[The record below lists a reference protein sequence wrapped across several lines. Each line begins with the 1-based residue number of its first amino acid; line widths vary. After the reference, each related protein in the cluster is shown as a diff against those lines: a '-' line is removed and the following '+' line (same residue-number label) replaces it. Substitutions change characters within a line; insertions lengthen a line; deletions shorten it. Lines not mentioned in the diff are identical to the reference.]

1 LSQPRG
7 VLWLRDNGRVGW
19 RREKSGGN
27 RIDRDAGRAEV
38 SGQRPCEGDEA
49 PLGGHID
56 GIACSRDQRCNRRD
70 VDNAPLAPLDHE
82 PRGFSGHM
90 ERRDEIDIDEA
101 TDRCHVEFEQP
112 TPIAYPHVVDEN
124 VKPPVLCADAV
135 ERLANGRFIGNVEQA
150 GDGGPASRSDHGHR
164 PLWPFRTAPIG
175 EHQRTRRGER
185 RGDFQPEP
193 PPCARHQSDFS
204 L

>member
-1 LSQPRG
+1 
-7 VLWLRDNGRVGW
+7 
-19 RREKSGGN
+19 
-27 RIDRDAGRAEV
+27 
-38 SGQRPCEGDEA
+38 
-49 PLGGHID
+49 
-56 GIACSRDQRCNRRD
+56 
-70 VDNAPLAPLDHE
+70 
-82 PRGFSGHM
+82 M
-90 ERRDEIDIDEA
+90 EWRDEIDIDEA

-175 EHQRTRRGER
+175 EHERTRPAPVTRAIFPSNEKPGNVIA
-185 RGDFQPEP
+185 P
-193 PPCARHQSDFS
+193 PLR
-204 L
+204 